1 MKLEC
6 IIILA
11 ILGIGFLALFLFFK
25 FRKKKSPHHHEKAQ
39 SIELALGKTKNAW
52 TKARDFFKTAKISD
66 SDLQKFE
73 EILIT
78 SDVSIKTAQSII
90 EKLQNGAVLNK
101 ILLEILSKV
110 THTAPQCEKPTVIL
124 AVGVNGVGKTTTLAK
139 LARFFKA
146 QGKKVLL
153 VAGDTFRAAAVEQ
166 LQVWSE
172 RLDILIFKKENIQS
186 AALIYEAIQ
195 YGLKNGFDIILCDTA
210 GRLHSKEGLMKEL
223 QKVFQSAQKSAQKTQ
238 VLNWLILDA
247 TLGQNTLRQIEEFNK
262 TLPVTGLILTKLD
275 GTAKGGVVLS
285 AIDEYNLPLYF
296 IGTGEK
302 VTDLKP
308 FDPYVF
314 VSSLLDVA

>member
-1 MKLEC
+1 MDLKFIIC
-6 IIILA
+6 IVILVFFSF
-11 ILGIGFLALFLFFK
+11 ILFYFLWS
-25 FRKKKSPHHHEKAQ
+25 RKKKRGEPKEEAQ
-39 SIELALGKTKNAW
+39 SIELALGKTKNVW
-52 TKARDFFKTAKISD
+52 SKARDFFKTAKISD

-78 SDVSIKTAQSII
+78 SDVSIKTAQNII
-90 EKLQNGAVLNK
+90 EKLQNGALLNK
-101 ILLEILSKV
+101 ILLEILNKT
-110 THTAPQCEKPTVIL
+110 THTVPQCEKPTVIL
-124 AVGVNGVGKTTTLAK
+124 AGGVNGVGKTTTLAK
-139 LARFFKA
+139 LAQYFKE
-146 QGKKVLL
+146 QDKNVLL
-153 VAGDTFRAAAVEQ
+153 VAGDSFRAAAVEQ

-172 RLDILIFKKENIQS
+172 RLDIPIFKKENIQS

-195 YGLKNGFDIILCDTA
+195 HGLKNDFDIILCDTA

-223 QKVFQSAQKSAQKTQ
+223 QKVYQSAQKSAQTTQ

-275 GTAKGGVVLS
+275 GTAKGGVVIS

-296 IGTGEK
+296 VGTGEK

-308 FDPYVF
+308 FDPHVF

>member
-1 MKLEC
+1 LDLKFILC
-6 IIILA
+6 IVILVFFSF
-11 ILGIGFLALFLFFK
+11 ILFYFLWS
-25 FRKKKSPHHHEKAQ
+25 RKKKRGEAKEEAQ

-52 TKARDFFKTAKISD
+52 AKARDFFKTEKISD

-101 ILLEILSKV
+101 ILLEILNKT
-110 THTAPQCEKPTVIL
+110 THTVPQCENPTVIL

-139 LARFFKA
+139 LAKYFKE

-223 QKVFQSAQKSAQKTQ
+223 QKVFQSAQKSAQNTQ

-296 IGTGEK
+296 VGTGEK

-308 FDPYVF
+308 FDSRVF